1 MSLNEKSHIV
11 RQYDRDLNH
20 LLSLLLTMG
29 TLVQKQL
36 HDALKVIRGNSDISA
51 QDVVKADEQVN
62 ALEVAVDE
70 ACVTMIARRQPLAD
84 DLRFIITIL
93 KVSGELERI
102 GDSVD
107 KMSQTMLHDDVT
119 IEKTLLDKIDVM
131 AQDAIAMLHDTL
143 RAFSSMNLDEAKSV
157 YARDIK
163 IDARYKEIIVDAKEG
178 MKSLPDSVDSL
189 LTAILAARAIE
200 RIGDRC
206 QNICEFIYYYLKGKD
221 VRELPANVF

>member
-1 MSLNEKSHIV
+1 M
-11 RQYDRDLNH
+11 
-20 LLSLLLTMG
+20 
-29 TLVQKQL
+29 
-36 HDALKVIRGNSDISA
+36 
-51 QDVVKADEQVN
+51 
-62 ALEVAVDE
+62 AVDE

-221 VRELPANVF
+221 VRELPENVF

>member
-70 ACVTMIARRQPLAD
+70 AAVIAWKQ
-84 DLRFIITIL
+84 
-93 KVSGELERI
+93 
-102 GDSVD
+102 
-107 KMSQTMLHDDVT
+107 
-119 IEKTLLDKIDVM
+119 
-131 AQDAIAMLHDTL
+131 
-143 RAFSSMNLDEAKSV
+143 
-157 YARDIK
+157 
-163 IDARYKEIIVDAKEG
+163 
-178 MKSLPDSVDSL
+178 
-189 LTAILAARAIE
+189 
-200 RIGDRC
+200 
-206 QNICEFIYYYLKGKD
+206 
-221 VRELPANVF
+221 

>member
-1 MSLNEKSHIV
+1 MTLNEKQHIV
-11 RQYDRDLNH
+11 RQYDKDLNH

-29 TLVQKQL
+29 SLVQNQL
-36 HDALKVIRGNSDISA
+36 HDALKVIRGSEEISA
-51 QDVVKADEQVN
+51 RDVVAADEQVN

-70 ACVTMIARRQPLAD
+70 ACVTLIARRQPLAD

-93 KVSGELERI
+93 KVAAELERI

-107 KMSQTMLHDDVT
+107 KMSQTALHDDIT

-143 RAFSSMNLDEAKSV
+143 RAFSSMSLDEAKSV

-163 IDARYKEIIVDAKEG
+163 IDERYKEITLDAKEG
-178 MKSLPDSVDSL
+178 MKNRPESVDSL
-189 LTAILAARAIE
+189 LTAILTARAIE

-221 VRELPANVF
+221 IRDVAETVF